1 MELIIYKPLGWLLG
15 TLYNLIGSYG
25 LSLIVFTIVIKTILF
40 PLSVHQQKS
49 MAKTASLQPKM
60 QEIQRKY
67 RNNKE
72 KQSEELMKL
81 YKEEK
86 VNPTMGCLPMLI
98 QLPIIYGLYR
108 VITRPLQYI
117 SGLSLDIIQNVVTT
131 LNLVDTT
138 GMDADKAAKAIET
151 FASNS
156 QIAVATALE
165 ANLDKFPDLSSV
177 TMIDFNLWGINLAGK
192 PIDNLFSVLLLI
204 PVLAGVTAFL
214 SSWYTANFGPSAA
227 MATDQT
233 KSMNRTMMFT
243 MPLMSIWFTFSFEAG
258 IGIYWIMSNVMML
271 AQQFVLN
278 KLIPTRVQPQKP
290 LSKEEERKKRKQ
302 EQQEMLE
309 EKRREKEEMKKKLQQ
324 MEEETAQL
332 EQQAQ
337 MEDDEEEDGQEE
349 QKEPAEDLADAAE
362 CRRKIPNPNIPVKN
376 YPSSKKKKK

>member
-15 TLYNLIGSYG
+15 TIYNLIGSYG

-117 SGLSLDIIQNVVTT
+117 SGLSLDVIQNITTT
-131 LNLVDTT
+131 LGLVDTT
-138 GMDADKAAKAIET
+138 GMDADKAAKSIEV
-151 FASNS
+151 FAQNS
-156 QIAVATALE
+156 QIAVAKALE
-165 ANLDKFPDLSSV
+165 ANLDKFPDLSGV
-177 TMIDFNLWGINLAGK
+177 TMIDFNLWGIDLAGK
-192 PIDNLFSVLLLI
+192 PIDHMFSVLILI
-204 PVLAGVTAFL
+204 PVLAGITAFA

-227 MATDQT
+227 MATEQT

-278 KLIPTRVQPQKP
+278 KIIPTRAPKP

-302 EQQEMLE
+302 EQRELLE
-309 EKRREKEEMKKKLQQ
+309 EKRREKEEMQKKLQQ

-332 EQQAQ
+332 EQETE
-337 MEDDEEEDGQEE
+337 MDDEEEAEDGEE
-349 QKEPAEDLADAAE
+349 QDSQTAEKLTDLAE
-362 CRRKIPNPNIPVKN
+362 SRRKIPNPNIPVKN

>member
-15 TLYNLIGSYG
+15 TIYNLIGSYG
-25 LSLIVFTIVIKTILF
+25 LSLIVFTIIIKTILF

-49 MAKTASLQPKM
+49 MAKTANLQPKM

-117 SGLSLDIIQNVVTT
+117 SGLSLETIQNVVTT

-138 GMDADKAAKAIET
+138 GMEADKVTKAIET

-156 QIAVATALE
+156 QIAVAKALE
-165 ANLDKFPDLSSV
+165 ANLDKFPDLSNV
-177 TMIDFNLWGINLAGK
+177 TMIDFNLWGIDLAGK
-192 PIDNLFSVLLLI
+192 PIDNIFSLLLLI
-204 PVLAGVTAFL
+204 PVLAGITAFL

-271 AQQFVLN
+271 IQQYVLN
-278 KLIPTRVQPQKP
+278 KMIPTRVQKP
-290 LSKEEERKKRKQ
+290 LTKEEERKKRKK

-337 MEDDEEEDGQEE
+337 MDEEDEESAEE
-349 QKEPAEDLADAAE
+349 QNEAVQELTEAAE
-362 CRRKIPNPNIPVKN
+362 GRRKIPNPNIPVKN

>member
-15 TLYNLIGSYG
+15 TIYNLIGSYG
-25 LSLIVFTIVIKTILF
+25 LSLIVFTIIIKTILF
-40 PLSVHQQKS
+40 PLSIHQQKS
-49 MAKTASLQPKM
+49 MAKTAGLQPKM

-72 KQSEELMKL
+72 KQSQELMKL

-98 QLPIIYGLYR
+98 QLPIIFGLYR

-117 SGLSLDIIQNVVTT
+117 SGLSLDAIQNVVTT

-138 GMDADKAAKAIET
+138 GMEADKVAKAIET
-151 FASNS
+151 FAANS
-156 QIAVATALE
+156 QIAVAKALE
-165 ANLDKFPDLSSV
+165 SNLDKFPDLSGV
-177 TMIDFNLWGINLAGK
+177 TMIDFNLWGIDLAGK
-192 PIDNLFSVLLLI
+192 PIDNIFSVLLLI
-204 PVLAGVTAFL
+204 PVLAGITAFA

-227 MATDQT
+227 MATEQT

-243 MPLMSIWFTFSFEAG
+243 MPLMSVWFTFSFEAG

-271 AQQFVLN
+271 VQQYVLN
-278 KLIPTRVQPQKP
+278 KLIPARAPKP

-324 MEEETAQL
+324 MEEETEQL

-337 MEDDEEEDGQEE
+337 MEEADEDEEIEEE
-349 QKEPAEDLADAAE
+349 QDQAVQELTEAAE
-362 CRRKIPNPNIPVKN
+362 GRRKLPNPNIPVKN